1 MNRALERNT
10 YYQKLYPTVNNED
23 LLEFRI
29 PPNIKA
35 NMRLSDVL
43 LRFVIKLPKS
53 STVGVEVVPENL
65 LGHKQF
71 SSVEVRLNGDAVSRR
86 NCSNEYFLSAYF
98 QYQTNY
104 SIDYLT
110 TSCSSVG
117 VFDNSAFGT
126 AEYKTNPEYLTY
138 GRRGIGSDHVYDIVM
153 PIDSTIFNSNQT
165 LPTNTPVE
173 ISFERTQ
180 SRSSVTVATDGGDT
194 SKIPDVLT
202 LEDAY
207 IIVPYTID
215 DEMQQAEQVAVSKP
229 IKLKYDDYVINRYNI
244 PKDSPNVRLA
254 NLMSGPLPQK
264 LFFGIIEL
272 DSFSGTFLKSSTV
285 FKPHDVKKMTLYVDG
300 NVLSGFPL
308 QIEDNEITMPYVRF
322 QQNTNRYMNCY
333 SSRTVTQDDYKKY
346 NFLYSAALDPDS
358 SGSLTF
364 EFDFKTAP
372 DKDLILVVCG
382 FYDRTIEIDSFRN
395 FKHV

>member
-29 PPNIKA
+29 PPNVKA

-53 STVGVEVVPENL
+53 TETGVEVVPENL

-98 QYQTNY
+98 QYQSNY
-104 SIDYLT
+104 SSDYIT
-110 TSCSSVG
+110 TSCSAIG
-117 VFDNSAFGT
+117 LFDTGEFSTEEYEKTPAF
-126 AEYKTNPEYLTY
+126 LTK
-138 GRRGIGSDHVYDIVM
+138 GRRGISSDHVYDIVM
-153 PIDSTIFNSNQT
+153 PIDSTIFTSNQN
-165 LPTNTPVE
+165 LPTNTPIE
-173 ISFERTQ
+173 ISFERAQ
-180 SRSSVTVATDGGDT
+180 SRSSTTVAIDNDT
-194 SKIPDVLT
+194 SKIPEVLT
-202 LEDAY
+202 LEDAF
-207 IIVPYTID
+207 ILVPYVVD
-215 DEMQQAEQVAVSKP
+215 NEMQQAEQISVSKP
-229 IKLKYDDYVINRYNI
+229 IKLKYDDYSINRFNI

-254 NLMSGPLPQK
+254 NVLSGQLPHK
-264 LFFGIIEL
+264 IFYGIMEL
-272 DSFSGTFLKSSTV
+272 DSYTGTFKKSSTR
-285 FKPHDVKKMTLYVDG
+285 FQPHGVKKMTLYVDG
-300 NVLSGFPL
+300 NVLSGYPL
-308 QIEDNEITMPYVRF
+308 QIEQNAITMPYVRF

-333 SSRTVTQDDYKKY
+333 SSRTLSQDTFRDYH
-346 NFLYSAALDPDS
+346 FLYSAALDQES

-364 EFDFKTAP
+364 EFDFDETP
-372 DKDLILVVCG
+372 DKDYVLILCSV
-382 FYDRTIEIDSFRN
+382 YERTIEIDSFRN